1 MAPFENITEDGFS
14 LLQQIL
20 EHPNTTQGDFF
31 FTEPTVDGQ
40 IKILETAGLVR
51 ANSEHKLY
59 VTELGRAAI
68 KHHLHEQQQLTLV
81 QQQRQ
86 QELESLQTIAES
98 AKKQAELAA
107 AQAENA
113 EKEAKIARRDA
124 RFAKVVSVLA
134 IAIPILWDVL
144 KPYLPIISQQISE
157 LLSAN

>member
-1 MAPFENITEDGFS
+1 MAFENITNDGFT

-20 EHPNTTQGDFF
+20 ENPNTVQGDFF
-31 FTEPTVDGQ
+31 FAEPTVDGQ
-40 IKILETAGLVR
+40 IKILEKAGLVR

-59 VTELGRAAI
+59 VAELGRAAI
-68 KHHLHEQQQLTLV
+68 KHHLHEQQQLALE

-86 QELESLQTIAES
+86 QELESLQTIADS
-98 AKKQAELAA
+98 AKKRAELAA

-134 IAIPILWDVL
+134 IIIPIFWNSVE
-144 KPYLPIISQQISE
+144 PYLSTILQQISKYI
-157 LLSAN
+157 SAS